1 MSCVQA
7 NCRCDELQ
15 SRPQAQ
21 LTSCVQCL
29 VRFSASGVYSLRAT
43 GLPNTNPRTSSL
55 AVSRY
60 GQLEWSAVKPYVLSD
75 ATVGDDASVL
85 GHLWWRDEAA
95 SADAP
100 YGHDYIRLLL
110 LDPSGT
116 ELLDETIAYLSS
128 NPHIE
133 VYPDPPYVR
142 GQLIDIHNRVAIV
155 LLVEPA
161 GRPQDFLFGKP
172 WGKTVGRVYQLS
184 TGRLLE
190 MFKCPAVEIL
200 SSPLDV
206 WRR

>member
-1 MSCVQA
+1 MLHLVKRETQIHAQPAVTFPSFTVCGEPSPPEGTPRKWTRFATCIGLVCSLGLVVCMSCVQA

-100 YGHDYIRLLL
+100 YGLRSSTPSRRVFFPLIMHSRRS
-110 LDPSGT
+110 PSGQT
-116 ELLDETIAYLSS
+116 F
-128 NPHIE
+128 
-133 VYPDPPYVR
+133 VV
-142 GQLIDIHNRVAIV
+142 NRCY
-155 LLVEPA
+155 
-161 GRPQDFLFGKP
+161 K
-172 WGKTVGRVYQLS
+172 
-184 TGRLLE
+184 
-190 MFKCPAVEIL
+190 
-200 SSPLDV
+200 
-206 WRR
+206 